1 MKKLLVMFI
10 TLCMVAISQNLIA
23 QEIPDTTLFRLITTD
38 GNNYFGKIVDQ
49 DSVKVRFDAQNLGEL
64 TFPRSAIKLL
74 EPIPTARVISG
85 KVWPPNTQSTRYFF
99 APNAYGLNKGEG
111 YYQNVWV
118 LFNQF
123 SLGVTRNFSIGAGM
137 VPLFLFAGAPT
148 PIWIIPKLTFPVV
161 KDKFQVGAGGL
172 VGFVLGAEEAGF
184 GILYGTLTV
193 GSRDANASLGLG
205 YGFVA
210 GEWAQNPM
218 INFSAF
224 ARLSPKTY
232 FVTENYFIPVED
244 ENLLLL
250 SAGFRSIINRVGI
263 DYGLFMP
270 FFPDQD
276 FHIAFP
282 WLGFTV
288 PFNVKKSSQP
298 K

>member
-10 TLCMVAISQNLIA
+10 TLCMVAISQNLFA

-49 DSVKVRFDAQNLGEL
+49 DSVQVRFDAENLGEL

-74 EPIPTARVISG
+74 EPLPSAKVIGG
-85 KVWPPNTQSTRYFF
+85 KVWPPNTQSSRYFF
-99 APNAYGLNKGEG
+99 APNAYGLKKGEG

-123 SLGVTRNFSIGAGM
+123 SLGVTRNFSIGVGM

-148 PIWIIPKLTFPVV
+148 PIWIIPKLSFPVV

-172 VGFVLGAEEAGF
+172 FGAVLGADNAGF
-184 GILYGTLTV
+184 GIAYGTLTF
-193 GSRDANASLGLG
+193 GSRDANASIGIG
-205 YGFVA
+205 YGYA
-210 GEWAQNPM
+210 GGTWSENPTV
-218 INFSAF
+218 NFSAF

-232 FVTENYFIPVED
+232 FVTENYYISAGAD
-244 ENLLLL
+244 HALIL

-276 FHIAFP
+276 FYFALP

-288 PFNVKKSSQP
+288 PFNVKKSS